1 MRVGCCGFPVSR
13 STYYGTFRCVE
24 VQQTFYQPPREDTL
38 RKWRSEAP
46 EGFEFTIKAWQLITH
61 EPKSPTYRRLKLKIP
76 EDRKDR
82 YGAFKPTG
90 EVLEAWEVTRLSAQ
104 ALGARIIIFQT
115 PLSFKPTE
123 DALRNIRA
131 FFGRIRRDG
140 FILGWEPRGWPGEV
154 VRSICEELDLVHVV
168 DPFSDEATWG
178 GIVYW
183 RLHGKG
189 GYNYRYSQQELEEL
203 RGRIE
208 GDRPHYVMFNNTNM
222 FEDARRFLRL
232 LEDG

>member
-1 MRVGCCGFPVSR
+1 M
-13 STYYGTFRCVE
+13 
-24 VQQTFYQPPREDTL
+24 
-38 RKWRSEAP
+38 EAP
-46 EGFEFTIKAWQLITH
+46 EGFEFTVKAWQLITH

-82 YGAFKPTG
+82 YGAFKPTE
-90 EVLEAWEVTRLSAQ
+90 EVFEAWEVTRLSAQ

-123 DALRNIRA
+123 DALENVRA
-131 FFGRIRRDG
+131 FFGSIRREG
-140 FILGWEPRGWPGEV
+140 FILGWEPRGWPREV

-178 GIVYW
+178 RVVYW
-183 RLHGKG
+183 RLHGRG
-189 GYNYRYSQQELEEL
+189 GYNYRYSQQELEAL
-203 RGRIE
+203 RERIA

-222 FEDARRFLRL
+222 FEDAQRFLDL
-232 LEDG
+232 LGDG